1 MEGKERKGK
10 EMKGNE
16 MKGNER
22 NGILSKQNKRKC
34 ESRKIEFEVFL

>member
-1 MEGKERKGK
+1 
-10 EMKGNE
+10 MKGNE

-34 ESRKIEFEVFL
+34 ESRKIEVEIFILIFFPVCNR